1 MFELTEREVATAM
14 RTNGKPSIISCE
26 DEGYITAI
34 KARRIRAENAKRAQ
48 RALELT
54 K

>member
-1 MFELTEREVATAM
+1 MFELTEREVTTAM
-14 RTNGKPSIISCE
+14 CTNGKPSITSCE

-34 KARRIRAENAKRAQ
+34 KARRLRAENAKRAR